1 MQAQKRYV
9 NTCNYM
15 HLSLPGQQHL
25 LSIRKSNPKILM
37 HMYMSE
43 LKYTAYP
50 DFGDMCIREV
60 YFKGPTIYE
69 VAW

>member
-1 MQAQKRYV
+1 
-9 NTCNYM
+9 
-15 HLSLPGQQHL
+15 
-25 LSIRKSNPKILM
+25 
-37 HMYMSE
+37 MYMSE

-69 VAW
+69 VTW

>member
-1 MQAQKRYV
+1 
-9 NTCNYM
+9 
-15 HLSLPGQQHL
+15 
-25 LSIRKSNPKILM
+25 
-37 HMYMSE
+37 MYMSE

-69 VAW
+69 VTWQLHELRPVTVTFPAWYVALTSQPQK